1 MVGLK
6 DAFSRDG
13 AITIRMAPAKPSDRD
28 YYYRITSEDELKTFC
43 SKHKLDVNEE
53 CLPIKKKTP
62 KSSASTMKAGG
73 SATHGA
79 AATPMDL
86 HETSNLDPD
95 AATFQSASNIDAETT
110 DKPNP

>member
-1 MVGLK
+1 MRSVSL
-6 DAFSRDG
+6 S
-13 AITIRMAPAKPSDRD
+13 
-28 YYYRITSEDELKTFC
+28 
-43 SKHKLDVNEE
+43 
-53 CLPIKKKTP
+53 KKKTP

-95 AATFQSASNIDAETT
+95 AETFQSASNIDAETT